1 MESTADEVAVS
12 STCIVV
18 PIKSM
23 KHNQLPSIP
32 ISDTIP
38 IPMNTN
44 SNNNILNNKGKSDV
58 ESNSSSSGYERDI
71 SRNDEQSERVEAS
84 PRRKKMEIESSFDV
98 KQGNSAS
105 VTSDISDDSTHGNK
119 WVTPATSS
127 THRPESVAET
137 TQVLPFSIGNY
148 IDHSL
153 DVDDASIRSFAP
165 PHRKPNFI
173 ESLFAILSNPELS
186 SVITWTP
193 HGRSFVIVDHD
204 TFSRDYQ
211 CTYPLRLSQLNGY
224 SFNRIKGKT
233 EKTKSYY
240 HEYFLRNLPHLAK
253 RIRRCKSK
261 VSDGKTL
268 ATEKDL
274 ARVSSERPLPREMNE
289 HDTCVI
295 AVNAI
300 NMQVDEE
307 HRIGKGVNTKSPSG
321 VVLPKSSNAFV
332 QPTTAQS
339 NQQASESSSLI
350 VPGPP
355 LPYASATGVGVMS
368 TSASNSALLSPLT
381 GLQGILSIQTYANFH
396 QPLYSSSCSGNQS
409 NVIGRQSL
417 NGYQLPP
424 MLPYPT
430 IPQPMGTSC
439 ASSPIVS
446 LPTLP
451 AVLPPPSQQPTSIIA
466 AITNT
471 ILASCRSQ
479 LAQRNQQ
486 NTTAQQAQI
495 TLLSNAIQS
504 GLLNSLAPAPL
515 PVMPS
520 QQQTVDINSAI
531 TDVILRYVREDLART
546 QPAAEQNQIIS
557 MANVLE
563 SGVQTNLQV
572 APPPTVQT
580 SPGTS
585 PTLAAAQL
593 LSNFRS
599 ELQATCQAKK
609 NDGTPETSPERS

>member
-1 MESTADEVAVS
+1 M
-12 STCIVV
+12 
-18 PIKSM
+18 
-23 KHNQLPSIP
+23 
-32 ISDTIP
+32 
-38 IPMNTN
+38 
-44 SNNNILNNKGKSDV
+44 
-58 ESNSSSSGYERDI
+58 
-71 SRNDEQSERVEAS
+71 
-84 PRRKKMEIESSFDV
+84 
-98 KQGNSAS
+98 
-105 VTSDISDDSTHGNK
+105 
-119 WVTPATSS
+119 
-127 THRPESVAET
+127 
-137 TQVLPFSIGNY
+137 
-148 IDHSL
+148 
-153 DVDDASIRSFAP
+153 
-165 PHRKPNFI
+165 
-173 ESLFAILSNPELS
+173 
-186 SVITWTP
+186 
-193 HGRSFVIVDHD
+193 
-204 TFSRDYQ
+204 
-211 CTYPLRLSQLNGY
+211 RLSQLNGY

-240 HEYFLRNLPHLAK
+240 HEYFLRNLPHLAN

-332 QPTTAQS
+332 QRTTAQS

-381 GLQGILSIQTYANFH
+381 GLQGILSIQVQQYPNIPHPLNNATYAATNNVLSNIFGGVQPPALQGLFVPQTQTYANFH

-563 SGVQTNLQV
+563 SGVQTNLQG

-580 SPGTS
+580 SPETS

-593 LSNFRS
+593 RSNFRS